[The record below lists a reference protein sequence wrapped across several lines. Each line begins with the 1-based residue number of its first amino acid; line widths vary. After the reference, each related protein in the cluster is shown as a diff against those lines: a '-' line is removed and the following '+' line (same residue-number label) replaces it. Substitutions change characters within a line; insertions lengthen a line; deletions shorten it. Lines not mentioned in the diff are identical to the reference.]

1 MGKILVT
8 GANGFVGAELCSALR
23 RRGDAVVGAV
33 RKNARADQCD
43 VGNLGGSTDW
53 THALAGCDVIIHLA
67 ARVHVMKDKAADP
80 LRDYREVNVDATVNL
95 ARQGAVL
102 GVKRFVF
109 VSSIKVN
116 GEETSA
122 RAFTPQDVPA
132 PVDPYGQSKLEAE
145 RALTKISRETGM
157 ELVIVRPPLVYG
169 PGVKANFL
177 RLMQLVRRGWPL
189 PFGGMR
195 NRRSMVA
202 LDNLVDLLIVCARH
216 PAAAGRVFMVSDDD
230 DQSIASLITLMARAM
245 DKRALLLPVP
255 QQLISSAASALGK
268 SAVASRLLGSLQV
281 DITDTRK
288 VLGWQPV
295 ITTEKAVQKT
305 VASFLN
311 QGSATPS

>member
-8 GANGFVGAELCSALR
+8 GATGFVGAELCSALR
-23 RRGDAVVGAV
+23 RRGAAVIGAV
-33 RKNARADQCD
+33 RKNACADQCD
-43 VGNLGGSTDW
+43 VGNLSGSTDW
-53 THALAGCDVIIHLA
+53 SRALAGCDVIIHLA
-67 ARVHVMKDKAADP
+67 ARVHVMQDKSADP
-80 LRDYREVNVDATVNL
+80 LRDYREVNVDATANL
-95 ARQGAVL
+95 ARQGAAL

-145 RALTKISRETGM
+145 RALMEIARETGM

-202 LDNLVDLLIVCARH
+202 LDNLVDLLIVCAHH
-216 PAAAGRVFMVSDDD
+216 PAAAGRVFMVSDGD

-245 DKRALLLPVP
+245 NKRALLLPVP

-281 DITDTRK
+281 DITDTRN

-305 VASFLN
+305 VASFLDK
-311 QGSATPS
+311 GSATSS